1 VVYSLFIGH
10 IGDLRAA
17 AVFFK
22 KFDDPPKLIRKA
34 EPRMN
39 RDIEYY
45 RKYRWVVVT
54 VGLFVMMVISIYQY
68 SWSLFAYSLAQE
80 FKWDLATIGL
90 TFTVFAYTATF
101 IQPFSGYV
109 ADSFGPRKV
118 SVAASVLVGL
128 GFLLCS
134 FATSPAQLYFF
145 YGLGGV
151 GVGVLYGLSTASAI
165 KWFPDK
171 RGFATGLVVFGFG
184 AGTAIFNWMIQG
196 SLESNGFRITLQYLG
211 VLMLAVLVPASF
223 FYKFP
228 PPQWLPTGQ
237 GSAQKKGVHPAEY
250 KPAAMMATYQWYL
263 IYFCFAFTVSIVL
276 LFGAQMKMVA
286 REYNLP
292 KGYFD
297 LLLVVFP
304 LGNGLSRV
312 VSGAVSDRLGREKT
326 MVFFYALLGVS
337 IVALL
342 LFGTHPFLF
351 VLIVFLAALLGGA
364 PFALYPATVGDYY
377 GAKYSTVN
385 YGITY
390 TAKAWAGLISG
401 WLSGYLVSQ
410 TGSYKIPLVAIAVCS
425 LLAAF
430 LSHPRLMK
438 SPQRS

>member
-1 VVYSLFIGH
+1 M
-10 IGDLRAA
+10 D
-17 AVFFK
+17 
-22 KFDDPPKLIRKA
+22 
-34 EPRMN
+34 

-45 RKYRWVVVT
+45 RKYRWFVVSI
-54 VGLFVMMVISIYQY
+54 GLFVMMVISIYQY

-101 IQPFSGYV
+101 IQPFSGYI

-118 SVAASVLVGL
+118 SVFASVLVGV
-128 GFLLCS
+128 GFLLS
-134 FATSPAQLYFF
+134 SLASSPGQLYFF

-151 GVGVLYGLSTASAI
+151 GVGILYGLSTASAI

-196 SLESNGFRITLQYLG
+196 SLEANGFRTTLQYLG
-211 VLMLAVLVPASF
+211 FLMLGVLVPASF

-228 PPQWLPTGQ
+228 PPQWMPQSKG
-237 GSAQKKGVHPAEY
+237 GAKKSPSQLVEY
-250 KPAAMMATYQWYL
+250 RPAAMMGTYQWYL

-286 REYNLP
+286 KEYQLP
-292 KGYFD
+292 KEYFD
-297 LLLVVFP
+297 LLLVLFP
-304 LGNGLSRV
+304 LGNGLSRIV
-312 VSGAVSDRLGREKT
+312 AGAVSDRVGREKT
-326 MVFFYALLGVS
+326 MVFFYGFLGFS
-337 IVALL
+337 ILALL
-342 LFGTHPFLF
+342 LFGTHPLLF
-351 VLIVFLAALLGGA
+351 VMIVFIAALLGGA

-377 GAKYSTVN
+377 GSKYSTVN

-401 WLSGYLVSQ
+401 WLSGYFVSQ
-410 TGSYKIPLVAIAVCS
+410 MGSYRIPLIIIAICS

-430 LSHPRLMK
+430 FSNPRMMR
-438 SPQRS
+438 SPQKKS

>member
-1 VVYSLFIGH
+1 M
-10 IGDLRAA
+10 D
-17 AVFFK
+17 
-22 KFDDPPKLIRKA
+22 
-34 EPRMN
+34 
-39 RDIEYY
+39 RDIAYY
-45 RKYRWVVVT
+45 RKFRWFVVSI
-54 VGLFVMMVISIYQY
+54 GLFVMMVISIYQY

-101 IQPFSGYV
+101 IQPFSGYI

-118 SVAASVLVGL
+118 SVFASVLVGL
-128 GFLLCS
+128 GFLLS
-134 FATSPAQLYFF
+134 SSASSPGQLYFF

-151 GVGVLYGLSTASAI
+151 GVGILYGLSTASAI

-196 SLESNGFRITLQYLG
+196 SLEANGFRTTLQYLG
-211 VLMLAVLVPASF
+211 FLMLGVLVPASF

-228 PPQWLPTGQ
+228 PPQWMPQSKG
-237 GSAQKKGVHPAEY
+237 GDKKSTSQLVEY
-250 KPAAMMATYQWYL
+250 KPAAMMGTYQWYL

-286 REYNLP
+286 KEYQLP
-292 KGYFD
+292 KEYFD
-297 LLLVVFP
+297 LLLVLFP
-304 LGNGLSRV
+304 LGNGLSRIV
-312 VSGAVSDRLGREKT
+312 AGAVSDRVGREKT
-326 MVFFYALLGVS
+326 MVIFYGFLGFS
-337 IVALL
+337 ILALL
-342 LFGTHPFLF
+342 LFGTHPFFF
-351 VLIVFLAALLGGA
+351 VVIVFIAALLGGA

-377 GAKYSTVN
+377 GSKYSTVN

-401 WLSGYLVSQ
+401 WLSGYFVSQ
-410 TGSYKIPLVAIAVCS
+410 MGSYRIPLIIIAICS

-430 LSHPRLMK
+430 FSNPRMMR
-438 SPQRS
+438 SPQKKD

>member
-1 VVYSLFIGH
+1 M
-10 IGDLRAA
+10 D
-17 AVFFK
+17 
-22 KFDDPPKLIRKA
+22 
-34 EPRMN
+34 

-45 RKYRWVVVT
+45 QKFRWFVVSI
-54 VGLFVMMVISIYQY
+54 GLFVMMVISIYQY

-101 IQPFSGYV
+101 IQPFSGYI

-118 SVAASVLVGL
+118 SVFASVLVGL
-128 GFLLCS
+128 GFLLS
-134 FATSPAQLYFF
+134 SLASSPGQLYFF

-196 SLESNGFRITLQYLG
+196 SLEANGFRTTLQYLG
-211 VLMLAVLVPASF
+211 FLMLGVLVPASF

-228 PPQWLPTGQ
+228 PPQWMPQSKG
-237 GSAQKKGVHPAEY
+237 GDKKSTSQLVEY
-250 KPAAMMATYQWYL
+250 RPAAMMGTYQWYL

-286 REYNLP
+286 KEYQLP
-292 KGYFD
+292 KEYFD
-297 LLLVVFP
+297 LLLVLFP
-304 LGNGLSRV
+304 LGNGLSRIV
-312 VSGAVSDRLGREKT
+312 AGAVSDRVGREKT
-326 MVFFYALLGVS
+326 MVIFYAFLGVS
-337 IVALL
+337 ILALL
-342 LFGTHPFLF
+342 LFGNHPLLF
-351 VLIVFLAALLGGA
+351 VMIVFIAALLGGA

-377 GAKYSTVN
+377 GSKYSTVN

-401 WLSGYLVSQ
+401 WLSGYFVSQ
-410 TGSYKIPLVAIAVCS
+410 MGSYKIPLVIIAICS

-430 LSHPRLMK
+430 FSNPRIMR
-438 SPQRS
+438 SPQKKS

>member
-1 VVYSLFIGH
+1 M
-10 IGDLRAA
+10 D
-17 AVFFK
+17 
-22 KFDDPPKLIRKA
+22 
-34 EPRMN
+34 

-45 RKYRWVVVT
+45 RKFRWFVVSI
-54 VGLFVMMVISIYQY
+54 GLFVMMVISIYQY

-101 IQPFSGYV
+101 IQPFSGYI

-118 SVAASVLVGL
+118 SVFASVLVGL
-128 GFLLCS
+128 GFLLS
-134 FATSPAQLYFF
+134 SLASSPGQLYFF

-151 GVGVLYGLSTASAI
+151 GVGILYGLSTASAI

-196 SLESNGFRITLQYLG
+196 SLEANGFRTTLQYLG
-211 VLMLAVLVPASF
+211 FLMLGVLVPASF

-228 PPQWLPTGQ
+228 PPQWMPQSKG
-237 GSAQKKGVHPAEY
+237 GDKKSTSQLVEY
-250 KPAAMMATYQWYL
+250 RPAAMMGTYQWYL

-286 REYNLP
+286 KEYQLP
-292 KGYFD
+292 KEYFD
-297 LLLVVFP
+297 LLLVLFP
-304 LGNGLSRV
+304 LGNGLSRIV
-312 VSGAVSDRLGREKT
+312 AGAVSDRVGREKT
-326 MVFFYALLGVS
+326 MVIFYGFLGLS
-337 IVALL
+337 ILALL
-342 LFGTHPFLF
+342 LFGTHPLLF
-351 VLIVFLAALLGGA
+351 VMIVFIAALLGGA
-364 PFALYPATVGDYY
+364 PFALYPATIGDYY
-377 GAKYSTVN
+377 GSKYSTVN

-401 WLSGYLVSQ
+401 WLSGYFVSQ
-410 TGSYKIPLVAIAVCS
+410 MGSYRIPLIIIAICS

-430 LSHPRLMK
+430 FSNPRMMR
-438 SPQRS
+438 SPQKKS

>member
-1 VVYSLFIGH
+1 M
-10 IGDLRAA
+10 D
-17 AVFFK
+17 
-22 KFDDPPKLIRKA
+22 
-34 EPRMN
+34 
-39 RDIEYY
+39 RDFEYY
-45 RKYRWVVVT
+45 RKFRWVVVLI
-54 VGLFVMMVISIYQY
+54 GLLVMMVISIYQY

-80 FKWDLATIGL
+80 FKWSLATIGL

-101 IQPFSGYV
+101 IQPFSGYI
-109 ADSFGPRKV
+109 ADSFGPRMV
-118 SVAASVLVGL
+118 SVAASVLTGL
-128 GFLLCS
+128 GFLLS
-134 FATSPAQLYFF
+134 SLASSPGQLYLF

-151 GVGVLYGLSTASAI
+151 GVGILYGLSTASAI
-165 KWFPDK
+165 KWFPDR

-196 SLESNGFRITLQYLG
+196 SLETHGFRTTLQYLG
-211 VLMLAVLVPASF
+211 ILMLAVLVPASF

-228 PPQWLPTGQ
+228 PPQWMPQ
-237 GSAQKKGVHPAEY
+237 AKGGGVKSPIRSAEY
-250 KPAAMMATYQWYL
+250 KPAAMMGTYQWYL

-286 REYNLP
+286 KEYQLP
-292 KGYFD
+292 KAYFD
-297 LLLVVFP
+297 LLLVLFP
-304 LGNGLSRV
+304 LGNGLSRI

-326 MVFFYALLGVS
+326 MVLFYSFLGVS
-337 IVALL
+337 ILALL
-342 LFGTHPFLF
+342 LFGTHPLLF

-401 WLSGYLVSQ
+401 WVSGYFVSQ
-410 TGSYKIPLVAIAVCS
+410 MGSYRIPLIVIAVCS

-430 LSHPRLMK
+430 FSNPRIMR
-438 SPQRS
+438 SPQKKG

>member
-1 VVYSLFIGH
+1 M
-10 IGDLRAA
+10 D
-17 AVFFK
+17 
-22 KFDDPPKLIRKA
+22 
-34 EPRMN
+34 

-45 RKYRWVVVT
+45 RKFRWFVVSI
-54 VGLFVMMVISIYQY
+54 GLLVMMVISIYQY

-101 IQPFSGYV
+101 IQPFSGYI

-118 SVAASVLVGL
+118 SVFASVLVGL
-128 GFLLCS
+128 GFLLS
-134 FATSPAQLYFF
+134 SLASSPGQLYFF

-196 SLESNGFRITLQYLG
+196 SLEANGFRTTLQYLG
-211 VLMLAVLVPASF
+211 FLMLGVLVPASF

-228 PPQWLPTGQ
+228 PPQWMPQSKG
-237 GSAQKKGVHPAEY
+237 GDKKSTSQLVEY
-250 KPAAMMATYQWYL
+250 RPAAMMGTYQWYL

-286 REYNLP
+286 KEYQLP
-292 KGYFD
+292 KEYFD
-297 LLLVVFP
+297 LLLVLFP
-304 LGNGLSRV
+304 LGNGLSRIV
-312 VSGAVSDRLGREKT
+312 AGAVSDRVGREKT
-326 MVFFYALLGVS
+326 MVFFYAFLGVS
-337 IVALL
+337 ILALL
-342 LFGTHPFLF
+342 LFGNHPFLF
-351 VLIVFLAALLGGA
+351 VMIVFIAALLGGA

-377 GAKYSTVN
+377 GSKYSTVN

-401 WLSGYLVSQ
+401 WLSGYFVSQ
-410 TGSYKIPLVAIAVCS
+410 MGSYKIPLVIIAICS

-430 LSHPRLMK
+430 FSNPRMMR
-438 SPQRS
+438 SPQKKS

>member
-1 VVYSLFIGH
+1 M
-10 IGDLRAA
+10 D
-17 AVFFK
+17 
-22 KFDDPPKLIRKA
+22 
-34 EPRMN
+34 

-45 RKYRWVVVT
+45 RKYRWFVVSI
-54 VGLFVMMVISIYQY
+54 GLFVMMVISIYQY

-101 IQPFSGYV
+101 IQPFSGYI

-118 SVAASVLVGL
+118 SVFASVLVGV
-128 GFLLCS
+128 GFLLS
-134 FATSPAQLYFF
+134 SLASSPGQLYFF

-151 GVGVLYGLSTASAI
+151 GVGILYGLSTASAI

-196 SLESNGFRITLQYLG
+196 SLEANGFRTTLQYLG
-211 VLMLAVLVPASF
+211 FLMLGVLVPASF

-228 PPQWLPTGQ
+228 PPQWMPQSKG
-237 GSAQKKGVHPAEY
+237 GAKKSPSQLVEY
-250 KPAAMMATYQWYL
+250 RPAAMMGTYQWYL

-286 REYNLP
+286 KEYQLP
-292 KGYFD
+292 KEYFD
-297 LLLVVFP
+297 LLLVLFP
-304 LGNGLSRV
+304 LGNGLSRIV
-312 VSGAVSDRLGREKT
+312 AGAVSDRVGREKT
-326 MVFFYALLGVS
+326 MVYFYGFLGFS
-337 IVALL
+337 ILALL
-342 LFGTHPFLF
+342 LFGTHPLLF
-351 VLIVFLAALLGGA
+351 VMIVFIAALLGGA

-377 GAKYSTVN
+377 GSKYSTVN

-401 WLSGYLVSQ
+401 WLSGYFVSQ
-410 TGSYKIPLVAIAVCS
+410 MGSYRIPLIIIAICS

-430 LSHPRLMK
+430 FSNPRMMR
-438 SPQRS
+438 SPQRKS

>member
-1 VVYSLFIGH
+1 M
-10 IGDLRAA
+10 D
-17 AVFFK
+17 
-22 KFDDPPKLIRKA
+22 
-34 EPRMN
+34 

-45 RKYRWVVVT
+45 RKFRWFVVSI
-54 VGLFVMMVISIYQY
+54 GLLVMMVISIYQY

-101 IQPFSGYV
+101 IQPFSGYI

-118 SVAASVLVGL
+118 SVFASVLVGL
-128 GFLLCS
+128 GFLLS
-134 FATSPAQLYFF
+134 SLASSPGQLYFF

-196 SLESNGFRITLQYLG
+196 SLEANGFRTTLQYLG
-211 VLMLAVLVPASF
+211 FLMLGVLVPASF

-228 PPQWLPTGQ
+228 PPQWMPQSKG
-237 GSAQKKGVHPAEY
+237 GDKKSTSQLVEY
-250 KPAAMMATYQWYL
+250 RPAAMMGTYQWYL

-286 REYNLP
+286 KEYQLP
-292 KGYFD
+292 KEYFD
-297 LLLVVFP
+297 LLLVLFP
-304 LGNGLSRV
+304 LGNGLSRIV
-312 VSGAVSDRLGREKT
+312 AGAVSDRVGREKT
-326 MVFFYALLGVS
+326 MVIFYAFLGVS
-337 IVALL
+337 ILALL
-342 LFGTHPFLF
+342 LFGNHPFLF
-351 VLIVFLAALLGGA
+351 VMIVFIAALLGGA

-377 GAKYSTVN
+377 GSKYSTVN

-401 WLSGYLVSQ
+401 WLSGYFVSQ
-410 TGSYKIPLVAIAVCS
+410 MGSYKIPLVIIAICS

-430 LSHPRLMK
+430 FSNPRMMR
-438 SPQRS
+438 SPQKKS